1 MHRLRGVG
9 AVSDAD
15 HARAEL
21 AAAREEATQL
31 RDELRDATR
40 ARERADA
47 AAADAIARLVA
58 VEAQLKE
65 AVVPAQSEGCGRTS
79 SARELRRPSGP
90 SMVTVAEGDEQAGAP
105 LAPMAVPSP
114 KRPLGEVNC
123 AQPGNANAQPGEK
136 RSRLSNSSNPPAGR
150 VEVEVHAL
158 EKPAA
163 ATAAQQANGAKQPGG
178 FKRLMGM
185 GGAKSKRDD
194 DFVAVAPADG
204 GGAPPTKAPEPTPVA
219 RRTRAAAAARIR

>member
-1 MHRLRGVG
+1 
-9 AVSDAD
+9 
-15 HARAEL
+15 
-21 AAAREEATQL
+21 
-31 RDELRDATR
+31 
-40 ARERADA
+40 
-47 AAADAIARLVA
+47 
-58 VEAQLKE
+58 
-65 AVVPAQSEGCGRTS
+65 
-79 SARELRRPSGP
+79 
-90 SMVTVAEGDEQAGAP
+90 MVTVAEGDEQAGAP

-178 FKRLMGM
+178 FNRLMGM
-185 GGAKSKRDD
+185 GAAKSKRDD
-194 DFVAVAPADG
+194 DFVAVLSL
-204 GGAPPTKAPEPTPVA
+204 
-219 RRTRAAAAARIR
+219 IHI

>member
-1 MHRLRGVG
+1 M
-9 AVSDAD
+9 
-15 HARAEL
+15 
-21 AAAREEATQL
+21 
-31 RDELRDATR
+31 
-40 ARERADA
+40 
-47 AAADAIARLVA
+47 
-58 VEAQLKE
+58 
-65 AVVPAQSEGCGRTS
+65 
-79 SARELRRPSGP
+79 
-90 SMVTVAEGDEQAGAP
+90 
-105 LAPMAVPSP
+105 
-114 KRPLGEVNC
+114 
-123 AQPGNANAQPGEK
+123 PGSANAQPGEK
-136 RSRLSNSSNPPAGR
+136 RSRLERLHPPAGR

-219 RRTRAAAAARIR
+219 RRTRGGGGTHPLSARARRTKKRAFESAARHAQVSTPFFLC

>member
-1 MHRLRGVG
+1 MSR
-9 AVSDAD
+9 
-15 HARAEL
+15 
-21 AAAREEATQL
+21 
-31 RDELRDATR
+31 R
-40 ARERADA
+40 AR
-47 AAADAIARLVA
+47 
-58 VEAQLKE
+58 
-65 AVVPAQSEGCGRTS
+65 
-79 SARELRRPSGP
+79 PS
-90 SMVTVAEGDEQAGAP
+90 
-105 LAPMAVPSP
+105 PMAVPSP

-204 GGAPPTKAPEPTPVA
+204 GGAPPTKAPEPTPA
-219 RRTRAAAAARIR
+219 RRTRGGGGTHLLSACARARARKKESERSTRSRDTLYISKALVLCAGARGP

>member
-1 MHRLRGVG
+1 
-9 AVSDAD
+9 
-15 HARAEL
+15 
-21 AAAREEATQL
+21 
-31 RDELRDATR
+31 
-40 ARERADA
+40 
-47 AAADAIARLVA
+47 
-58 VEAQLKE
+58 
-65 AVVPAQSEGCGRTS
+65 
-79 SARELRRPSGP
+79 
-90 SMVTVAEGDEQAGAP
+90 MVTVAEGDEQAGAP

-178 FKRLMGM
+178 FNRLMGM

-204 GGAPPTKAPEPTPVA
+204 GGAPPTKAPEPTPSAADA
-219 RRTRAAAAARIR
+219 RGSSSTHPLGARAARATKESERSTRSRDTLYCSRSYFSGARPSCSAETLNAIGNRKLKGSSGGLELYLDNALPFANSVQGGTVFADYYAIVAIRLTT